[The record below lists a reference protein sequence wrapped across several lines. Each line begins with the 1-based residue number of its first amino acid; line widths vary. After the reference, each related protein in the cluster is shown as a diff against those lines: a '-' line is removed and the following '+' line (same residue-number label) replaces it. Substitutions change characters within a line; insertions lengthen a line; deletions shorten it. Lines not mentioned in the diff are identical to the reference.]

1 MLPTPKITR
10 KQAFSWI
17 GIWLSLVITAWF
29 CRPLLPYHE
38 LGTAGVSWEMWV
50 SGNYWIPTLN
60 SEITD
65 ESYPL
70 IHWLEILLWKL
81 FGVSEFSVRFLA
93 AVFSIST
100 LFLTAF
106 AARQLW
112 PNIPKVRANAPLIL
126 IGSLMWAIFATA
138 HIEQVYVAFFL
149 LLYINFLIRATHYNR
164 LWWVG
169 VCFSL
174 ILGFFV
180 TGISFL
186 IYAAPILLTFP
197 YWTKKYWQMYCFA
210 FASVLIAFLVFW
222 CWGYAVKMYYADQK
236 LSLTVIM
243 GLPRLISQIN
253 DPMPFGMTFLSLI
266 IILFPWVFWLP
277 LYKNLT
283 YADKREPTFKF
294 CVAWL
299 FSTLLIVLIT
309 MKTSIVPLIPIYPA
323 FCLLIARIYTPI
335 TNRAKDV
342 LLVSLVIAILGVL
355 FIVLSGIHLWI
366 DDNNAV
372 EWLSTI
378 SPIWGI
384 GLLIFSVMLYVF
396 AKETR
401 LVTLALMSVALTLA
415 FNFGVIRNARD
426 FYDVMPASERIS
438 WYQQKGYEIANN
450 GRYMGQ
456 YHFLGQLRKPLPIID
471 NEIDYDNFKAQYPDG
486 RIIVYL
492 DEMTPFTNNI
502 AEYYQP
508 FRNRYLAIIAVQDL
522 ESISLI
528 TQKARK

>member
-1 MLPTPKITR
+1 MLRSPKITR
-10 KQAFSWI
+10 KQALSWI
-17 GIWLSLVITAWF
+17 GIWLALVITTWF

-38 LGTAGVSWEMWV
+38 LGTAGISWEMWAT
-50 SGNYWIPTLN
+50 GNYWVPTLN
-60 SEITD
+60 AELTD

-70 IHWLEILLWKL
+70 IHWLEILIWKI

-93 AVFSIST
+93 AIFSIST

-106 AARQLW
+106 AAKQLW
-112 PNIPKVRANAPLIL
+112 PELPKVRANAPLIL

-138 HIEQVYVAFFL
+138 HVEQVYVAFFL
-149 LLYINFLIRATHYNR
+149 LLYINFVIRAWKYNA
-164 LWWVG
+164 LWWIG

-174 ILGFFV
+174 LLGFFV

-197 YWTKKYWQMYCFA
+197 FWAQKHWRMYIYA
-210 FASVLIAFLVFW
+210 FIALFIAFLIFW
-222 CWGYAVKMYYADQK
+222 CWGYWVKAQYSDPP

-243 GLPRLISQIN
+243 GLPRLIAQIN

-277 LYKNLT
+277 LYKNFT
-283 YADKREPTFKF
+283 YADKREPAFKF
-294 CVAWL
+294 CASWL
-299 FSTLLIVLIT
+299 CSTLIVVLIT

-323 FCLLIARIYTPI
+323 FCLLIARIYFPV
-335 TNRAKDV
+335 TNRPKDV
-342 LLVSLVIAILGVL
+342 LLVSIVIAILGML
-355 FIVLSGIHLWI
+355 LIVLSGVHLWI
-366 DDNNAV
+366 TNNNAV
-372 EWLSTI
+372 NWLSKV
-378 SPIWGI
+378 SPIWGG
-384 GLLIFSVMLYVF
+384 GLLVFSTMLYVF

-438 WYQQKGYEIANN
+438 WYQNKGYIVANN

-456 YHFLGQLRKPLPIID
+456 YHFLGKLKDPLVIID
-471 NEIDYDNFKAQYPDG
+471 NETDFDRFKTEYPNG

-492 DEMTPFTNNI
+492 DEMTPFTNKV

-508 FRNRYLAIIAVQDL
+508 FRNRYLAIIAVNDL
-522 ESISLI
+522 ENISSII
-528 TQKARK
+528 KQVRK

>member
-1 MLPTPKITR
+1 MLPSPKITR

-17 GIWLSLVITAWF
+17 GIWLSLVVTAWF

-38 LGTAGVSWEMWV
+38 LGAAGITWEMWV
-50 SGNYWIPTLN
+50 SGNIWVPTLN
-60 SEITD
+60 YQFTD

-70 IHWLEILLWKL
+70 IHWLEFFIWKV

-100 LFLTAF
+100 LFLTAL
-106 AARQLW
+106 AGKQLW
-112 PNIPKVRANAPLIL
+112 PNLPKVRANAPLIL

-149 LLYINFLIRATHYNR
+149 LLYINFLIRATQYHYV
-164 LWWVG
+164 WWFG
-169 VCFSL
+169 VCLSFVF
-174 ILGFFV
+174 GFFV
-180 TGISFL
+180 TGVLFL
-186 IYAAPILLTFP
+186 IYTVPVLLTFP
-197 YWTKKYWQMYCFA
+197 YWNKKYWQMYGFSIV
-210 FASVLIAFLVFW
+210 SVVVAFLVFW
-222 CWGYAVKMYYADQK
+222 GWGYWVKATYIGDN
-236 LSLTVIM
+236 LSLTTIM
-243 GLPRLISQIN
+243 GLPKLIDQIN

-277 LYKNLT
+277 LYRNFT
-283 YADKREPTFKF
+283 YADKREPAFKF

-299 FSTLLIVLIT
+299 CSTLLVVLIT

-323 FCLLIARIYTPI
+323 FCLLIARIYVPT
-335 TNRAKDV
+335 TNSTKDV
-342 LLVSLVIAILGVL
+342 ILVAGVIAILGFL
-355 FIVLSGIHLWI
+355 FIILSSIHLWVN
-366 DDNNAV
+366 DNNSV

-384 GLLIFSVMLYVF
+384 GLLMFSVMLYVF

-415 FNFGVIRNARD
+415 LNFGVIRNARD

-438 WYQQKGYEIANN
+438 WYQQKGYEVANN

-456 YHFLGQLRKPLPIID
+456 YHFLGRLEKPLSIVD
-471 NEIDYDNFKAQYPDG
+471 TDVDYEKFKTQYPDG
-486 RIIVYL
+486 RIVIYT
-492 DEMTPFTNNI
+492 DELTPFINNI
-502 AEYYQP
+502 AEYSQP

-522 ESISLI
+522 ENISLI
-528 TQKARK
+528 IQKARK